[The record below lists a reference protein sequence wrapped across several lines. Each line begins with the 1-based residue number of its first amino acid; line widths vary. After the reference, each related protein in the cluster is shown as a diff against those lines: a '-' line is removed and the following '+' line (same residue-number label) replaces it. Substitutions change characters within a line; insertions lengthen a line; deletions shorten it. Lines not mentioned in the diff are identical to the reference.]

1 MKKNHSIILRYA
13 FKKSLPV
20 MCGYLFLGFAFGIL
34 LQQAGYSAVWAFF
47 ISLLVYAGSM
57 QFVLVTLLSAGAALP
72 TVAMMTLFINCR
84 HMFYGLSFVESFKK
98 MGKKYLYMI
107 FSLTDETYSL
117 LCSSGQEAVEG
128 ETNHESWFWI
138 ALLYHSYWIVGSV
151 IGALAGQLIP
161 LDFTGIDFSMTALFA
176 VILIDQVR
184 DSGLAIRIPALI
196 GGAAALVC
204 LLLFGT
210 DAFLLPALILTVVSI
225 AGLNAAAGRQQR
237 QKKGGPKAGTEAA
250 P

>member
-117 LCSSGQEAVEG
+117 FFITKVPKDVDERKFLLAV
-128 ETNHESWFWI
+128 
-138 ALLYHSYWIVGSV
+138 ALLDQCYWILGSV
-151 IGALAGQLIP
+151 IGALAGHLLP
-161 LDFTGIDFSMTALFA
+161 FDSTGVDFAMTALFL
-176 VILIDQVR
+176 VIMTEQW
-184 DSGLAIRIPALI
+184 LAGKNHIPALVGLGSAFVCRLI
-196 GGAAALVC
+196 FGASN
-204 LLLFGT
+204 FI
-210 DAFLLPALILTVVSI
+210 LPSMICILLILLSFRKVVEEKEVDT
-225 AGLNAAAGRQQR
+225 NA
-237 QKKGGPKAGTEAA
+237 P
-250 P
+250 